1 MPGILQLQ
9 MKFRRNRTVVSDFLV
24 VVAPAVGMVMELVIQ
39 GVMGM
44 VRVGAKH
51 GAVFFT
57 GFFVIGTPVLWVTK

>member
-1 MPGILQLQ
+1 LSMWVFFLMPGILQLQ

-44 VRVGAKH
+44 VRGRC
-51 GAVFFT
+51 
-57 GFFVIGTPVLWVTK
+57 